1 MKKIYFLVTA
11 ALISTA
17 IFANVYPGNGN
28 TGFGGAV
35 GTGSLEVTTDLTNIT
50 FKFNRGSGD
59 FNDILVIYLDARPT
73 GGFPSTK
80 SLSDGQY
87 ELQRAISGFDGG
99 TNRSVFNFN
108 ADFKPEYALAFGT
121 KKDAFPGGAVLDS
134 MTKNLPFKFI
144 SQPEMSDSIS
154 NTAAS
159 YTITIKA
166 TDIGLNFNPAFYF
179 MATYISATGYR
190 SDESFGDPMTAF
202 VQGYNE
208 YTSVTSPL
216 FFDKTLPVV
225 LGNFNGALNGSS
237 ANLTWSTKTELN
249 FKQFELQKSNNSR
262 DWQTVGTVIAKNIA
276 NGTTYSLTDKSVND
290 SKTYY
295 RLKLVNLDGT
305 FIYSGII
312 ILNKG
317 VLTKI
322 DLMGNPVKN
331 IITLSVTNVAA
342 AKYQLQLFTVD
353 GRKVVTQNYSH
364 AGGTSNVSINIPATV
379 KGNCL
384 LTVTNGTEKQTF
396 KVLVQ

>member
-1 MKKIYFLVTA
+1 MTA

-17 IFANVYPGNGN
+17 IFANIYPGNGN

-35 GTGSLEVTTDLTNIT
+35 GTGSLEVTTDLNNIT
-50 FKFNRGSGD
+50 FKFNRGAGD
-59 FNDILVIYLDARPT
+59 FNDILVIYIDARPT

-80 SLSDGQY
+80 NFTDAQY
-87 ELQRAISGFDGG
+87 ELQKAISGFDGG
-99 TNRSVFNFN
+99 INRSVFNFDAVSN
-108 ADFKPEYALAFGT
+108 FKPEYALAFGT
-121 KKDAFPGGAVLDS
+121 KRDAFLGGAVLDS

-144 SQPEMSDSIS
+144 SQPAMSDSLS

-166 TDIGLNFNPAFYF
+166 ADIGLNFNPAFYF

-190 SDESFGDPMTAF
+190 SNEAIGDPMTGF
-202 VQGYNE
+202 TQGWND
-208 YTSVTSPL
+208 YTSTTPPL
-216 FFDKTLPVV
+216 FFDKALPVV
-225 LGNFNGALNGSS
+225 LGNFNGTLNGSS
-237 ANLTWSTKTELN
+237 ANLTWSTKTEIN
-249 FKQFELQKSNNSR
+249 FKQFELQKSSNAR
-262 DWQTVGTVIAKNIA
+262 DWQTVGSVSAKNIST
-276 NGTTYSLTDKSVND
+276 GTTYSLTDKSVID

-305 FIYSGII
+305 FTYSGII
-312 ILNKG
+312 ILSKG

-331 IITLSVTNVAA
+331 IINLSVTNAA
-342 AKYQLQLFTVD
+342 AANYQFQLFTVD
-353 GRKVVTQNYSH
+353 GRKVVAQNYSH
-364 AGGTSNVSINIPATV
+364 AGGTSNVSINIPATI

-396 KVLVQ
+396 KVFVQ